1 MSQRVNIQYS
11 IEIEQL
17 PNEVDRLVKVAQK
30 QLESLSSMNISDNA
44 EEADISL
51 QSVFNINEIRAEI
64 ASLDHALMDV
74 ANIMNGYINFLTSAP
89 QQEEIEETPHA
100 QEETELYPANEV
112 TSTLDDLESKLQQFK
127 TNSTRNNYDPVTTQK
142 SEFAQEVPKTTT

>member
-89 QQEEIEETPHA
+89 QQEEIEETPQA

>member
-11 IEIEQL
+11 IEIDQL
-17 PNEVDRLVKVAQK
+17 PNEVDRLVKVVQNDL
-30 QLESLSSMNISDNA
+30 QSLSSMKISDNA

-51 QSVFNINEIRAEI
+51 QSVFNINEIRAKI

-74 ANIMNGYINFLTSAP
+74 ANIMNGYINFLTSPP
-89 QQEEIEETPHA
+89 QQEETEESHEV
-100 QEETELYPANEV
+100 QEENEIYPASEV
-112 TSTLDDLESKLQQFK
+112 TSKFDDLESKLQQFK
-127 TNSTRNNYDPVTTQK
+127 SNNTHNNYDPVTTQK

>member
-11 IEIEQL
+11 IEIDQL
-17 PNEVDRLVKVAQK
+17 PNEVDRLVKVVQND
-30 QLESLSSMNISDNA
+30 LESLSSMKISDNA

-51 QSVFNINEIRAEI
+51 QSVFNINEIRAKI

-74 ANIMNGYINFLTSAP
+74 ANIMNGYINFLTSPP
-89 QQEEIEETPHA
+89 QQEEAEESHEA
-100 QEETELYPANEV
+100 QEESDLYPASEV
-112 TSTLDDLESKLQQFK
+112 TSKFDDLESKLQQFK
-127 TNSTRNNYDPVTTQK
+127 SNNTHNNYDPVTTQK